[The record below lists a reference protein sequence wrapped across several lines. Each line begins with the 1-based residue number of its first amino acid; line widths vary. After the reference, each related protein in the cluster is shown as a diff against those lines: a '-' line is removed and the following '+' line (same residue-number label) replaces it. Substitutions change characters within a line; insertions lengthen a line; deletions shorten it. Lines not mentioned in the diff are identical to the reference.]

1 MPVTFCKK
9 VCAVMILLLVW
20 GMTGQAFAKDIA
32 YLTAELDMGYPWRD
46 GFAVLLQADQA
57 VCKKKYGKNWENSC
71 YALLGEYGAPVRGIS
86 LKPEVRGQWTW
97 ENGSHM
103 RFTPEE
109 PLQPNTRYTVD
120 FSAVS
125 LPSYV
130 RVPATTLSLLSLPQ
144 AVRNSTEKLW
154 IDPSPKGAHA
164 LSLNLTFMYPVDP
177 VAMTAKIA
185 LKSLNSASGLAFAPP
200 ELVWNYDKTEVSL
213 NARIKS
219 LPRTRAQAEVS
230 VQGLPAFVLEQGE
243 VRLLPPRK
251 NAPFRYEFSVSGG
264 DQLFRITKM
273 SLDEVADENLG
284 QKYVLHVE
292 STLHL
297 RPDDVLKALQVVQL
311 PRTNGPE
318 AGTAYNWA
326 QAPALG
332 SADIKGGTR
341 LQAVPVKA
349 GNEAVSKMQFWLPAT
364 EGAYVL
370 AFLPAT
376 LSTPSGVSLGQ
387 PRQEILHA
395 AKHQARLELLQAG
408 HVLPLG
414 GEQKLDI
421 YSTGLTSFDWAV
433 AQVRDPFM
441 ALLAG
446 RGTSFEYGPA
456 VDVEPL
462 SESASGSQSM
472 VKGEAGSAQFSVL
485 DVRPLLQYT
494 AKSAGTAGGK
504 RGLMQLSLTGLDG
517 KKIVAQENRFLL
529 VTDLGLMLKKN
540 ANGSSEAFVH
550 SLVSGE
556 AVAGAKVQILGA
568 NGLAVV
574 SAQSD
579 AQGRASLASV
589 SGLSKEKKPV
599 AAVAFAPANSATP
612 GDMAWLPLEDSKRRV
627 DYANFPVAGRSSAA
641 DGINAYVFSQRG
653 MFRPGEKVHFG
664 CLIKRTD
671 WATLPPDLP
680 LRAVLVNPAG
690 TLVMQQNF
698 TVGRDGLHFLAWDAP
713 LSAPT
718 GRYRLDIQWASSSP
732 TDGDDEAQAL
742 VLGTGSVR
750 VEEFQPDTLALQ
762 ARFALAG
769 NEGGE
774 GGEGS
779 PQGRGWF
786 VLPASPTSL
795 GSSGSSASSGSPV
808 QAVLNLQN
816 LHGLPAA
823 DHRIR
828 ASVTVMPAALTFAGY
843 EDFLFYDAKPY
854 QGEILQESLPE
865 VRTDAQGKAV
875 LPLPLDR
882 VRAGTMR
889 CSVLLEGFEASGGR
903 AVSWQDSIVLSPL
916 PWIVGY
922 RSGGAATNLQFIPQG
937 QEGYLDFVAVDSRLK
952 SIQSESLSFV
962 LSERR
967 YVTNLVSD
975 ASGQFRY
982 DDLPVD
988 KEISRSSHSITAS
1001 KGLRWPIPTAEVGDY
1016 LLTLR
1021 NNAGES
1027 VASVPF
1033 SVAGTALRSGT
1044 DLPAS
1049 ALRALLDKSEYQAG
1063 EKVKVFLSLPYDG
1076 TGLLTIERD
1085 GVAAHSW
1092 FKARAG
1098 DSVHSIDIPKDF
1110 EGRGYLN
1117 VSFVRALSSPNIYMK
1132 PYSYAV
1138 VPFNVNIAKRDMGLS
1153 LKAPAL
1159 VQPGDSVT
1167 VNLHAAHAGK
1177 AVIFAVD
1184 EGVLQLTRFVSPS
1197 PLDYLLRDRALQ
1209 VQSLHAFDLLMAD
1222 HAQLKGRIPGFG
1234 GDMTMLGG
1242 RFLNPFKRR
1251 AEPPLA
1257 TWAVMDVPKGES
1269 VSTFTVPS
1277 YYNGKVRIMAVG
1289 SGPDSSGSAATSLTV
1304 RAPLI
1309 ISPQVPLVVAPHD
1322 SFEGA
1327 VVLGN
1332 GAGQGMTVR
1341 LHLESGAGLK
1351 LLPQD
1356 DVVLHIPEHGSVVHN
1371 FTAQAQELLGETTLR
1386 FSAHSVEDGGKA
1398 RAHTVVREV
1407 SLSVRPATALRTTQ
1421 QAGRIQSGQ
1430 SSGGSLDLPV
1440 ARSVYPYQVQNVLSL
1455 SALPLPVVRG
1465 LVRYLDSY
1473 PYGCTEQLISKAL
1486 PYVLLTH
1493 RSKLVPNMSPEILA
1507 DANRSPAQV
1516 RTQAEDCIAAAV
1528 QALQSALRPGQGIAP
1543 WPEGEASDL
1552 VSVYA
1557 GDFLLTLRET
1567 GRGLPAGLVEALF
1580 DALEQTVSR
1589 SPATLEQARIQ
1600 AYGIWVLTREGRI
1613 TTQAMEHLL
1622 QSMDERLPDWKSDV
1636 TASLLAGACSL
1647 MRMDNKA
1654 QELINGYAW
1663 NAATFTPAESF
1674 TPLAAQALHMAVLA
1688 RHFPDKLQVKGAN
1701 GAGSPAEN
1709 MVDSVM
1715 NALQGPQSAAYATFS
1730 SALGVR
1736 ALLALPA
1743 AYSGTLENVRLTCV
1757 EGGADGSADGREPA
1771 STAYSTPELL
1781 LLDAPLCT
1789 RYRVAIPENMPAPLF
1804 WHIST
1809 QGFDRIAPTKA
1820 EMQGMEVRRRYR
1832 DAAGQL
1838 LAPNPRVAL
1847 GDTVK
1852 VEIQARAYGGPV
1864 NNAVLVDMLP
1874 GGFEIVIPST
1884 DSPADAVQNNNA
1896 GAQGL
1901 VRAERRDDR
1910 VIVFA
1915 HLGTGDFTYTYTLRA
1930 VSKGRFT
1937 LPAVQGEAMYDQQ
1950 IRANSA
1956 AGTVEVF

>member
-1 MPVTFCKK
+1 MSVSVGKK
-9 VCAVMILLLVW
+9 LCGLLSLFVLY
-20 GMTGQAFAKDIA
+20 GLCSLPGNLFGPLSGGVKVAFAKDIA
-32 YLTAELDMGYPWRD
+32 YLSAELDRGYPWRD
-46 GFAVLLQADQA
+46 GFSVILQADQA
-57 VCKKKYGKNWENSC
+57 LCKKKYGKNWENSC

-97 ENGSHM
+97 ENGTYM
-103 RFTPEE
+103 RFLPEE
-109 PLQPNTRYTVD
+109 PLQPSTRYTVD
-120 FSAVS
+120 FSALS
-125 LPSYV
+125 LPAHV
-130 RVPATTLSLLSLPQ
+130 RLAATSLILDSLPQ
-144 AVRNSTEKLW
+144 AVSSSPEKLW

-164 LSLNLTFMYPVDP
+164 LSLNLSFLYPVNPQDM
-177 VAMTAKIA
+177 AAKIR
-185 LKSLNSASGLAFAPP
+185 LKSLDPAAGLRFAPP
-200 ELVWNYDKTEVSL
+200 ELVWNYDKTEVSI
-213 NARIKS
+213 NARIES

-230 VQGLPAFVLEQGE
+230 VQGLPAFVLEQGV

-251 NAPFRYEFSVSGG
+251 NESFRYEFSVSGS

-284 QKYVLHVE
+284 QKYVLHLE
-292 STLHL
+292 TSLHV
-297 RPDDVLKALQVVQL
+297 RPDEVLKALQVLQL

-326 QAPALG
+326 QAPALA
-332 SADIKGGTR
+332 SADIKGATR
-341 LQAVPVKA
+341 LQVVPVKP
-349 GNEAVSKMQFWLPAT
+349 GNEAVSKMQFWVPAT
-364 EGAYVL
+364 EGSYVL
-370 AFLPAT
+370 AFVPAS
-376 LSTPSGVSLGQ
+376 LSTPSGVKLGKPQ
-387 PRQEILHA
+387 QQILHA

-414 GEQKLDI
+414 GAQKLDI
-421 YSTGLTSFDWAV
+421 YSTGLTAYKWTV

-441 ALLAG
+441 ALLASN
-446 RGTSFEYGPA
+446 GTSFEYGP
-456 VDVEPL
+456 VVSVEL
-462 SESASGSQSM
+462 VSEIATGSQSL
-472 VKGEAGSAQFSVL
+472 VKGEAGSPQFSVL
-485 DVRPLLQYT
+485 DVRPLLQDAAT
-494 AKSAGTAGGK
+494 SAKDADAKGGK

-517 KKIVAQENRFLL
+517 EKNVTQESRFLL

-540 ANGSSEAFVH
+540 ADGSSEAFVH
-550 SLVSGE
+550 SLSKGE

-574 SAQSD
+574 SAQSN

-599 AAVAFAPANSATP
+599 AVVAFAPANSATP

-653 MFRPGEKVHFG
+653 MFRPGEKLHFG

-671 WATLPPDLP
+671 WAALPSDLP

-690 TLVMQQNF
+690 TQVMQQNF
-698 TVGRDGLHFLAWDAP
+698 TVGRDGLHTLSWDAP
-713 LSAPT
+713 IGAPT
-718 GRYRLDIQWASSSP
+718 GRYRLDIQWISSSP
-732 TDGDDEAQAL
+732 TEDDGEAETL
-742 VLGTGSVR
+742 VLGTGTVR

-762 ARFALAG
+762 ARFSLAG
-769 NEGGE
+769 SNEDAS
-774 GGEGS
+774 S
-779 PQGRGWF
+779 PKRKGWF
-786 VLPASPTSL
+786 VLPANANTI
-795 GSSGSSASSGSPV
+795 AQAASPV
-808 QAVLNLQN
+808 RTVLNLQN

-828 ASVTVMPAALTFAGY
+828 ASLTVMPATLRFAGY

-854 QGEILQESLPE
+854 QGEVLQESLPE
-865 VRTDAQGKAV
+865 VRTDAQGKAA

-903 AVSWQDSIVLSPL
+903 AVSWQDSVLLSPL
-916 PWIVGY
+916 EWMVGY
-922 RSGGAATNLQFIPQG
+922 RSGGAATNLHFIPQG
-937 QEGYLDFVAVDSRLK
+937 QQGYLDFVAVDSSLK

-967 YVTNLVSD
+967 YVTSLVSD
-975 ASGQFRY
+975 ASGQYRY

-988 KEISRSSHSITAS
+988 KEIARSTQTIAAD
-1001 KGLRWPIPTAEVGDY
+1001 KGLRWPIPTADAGDY

-1021 NNAGES
+1021 NKAGES
-1027 VASVPF
+1027 VTSIPF
-1033 SVAGTALRSGT
+1033 SVAGTALRTGT

-1049 ALRALLDKSEYQAG
+1049 ALRARLDKSEYQAG
-1063 EKVKVFLSLPYDG
+1063 ETIKVFLSLPYDG

-1085 GVAAHSW
+1085 GVAAHTW

-1098 DSVHSIDIPKDF
+1098 DSVHSIDLPKDF
-1110 EGRGYLN
+1110 EGRGYVN
-1117 VSFVRALSSPNIYMK
+1117 VSFVRALNSPNIYMK
-1132 PYSYAV
+1132 PYAYAV
-1138 VPFNVNIAKRDMGLS
+1138 VPFSANIARRDMGLS

-1159 VQPGDSVT
+1159 VQPGESVK
-1167 VNLHAAHAGK
+1167 VSLHAAQPGK
-1177 AVIFAVD
+1177 VVLFAVD
-1184 EGVLQLTRFVSPS
+1184 EGVLQLTRFASPS

-1209 VQSLHAFDLLMAD
+1209 VQTLHAFDLLMAD

-1257 TWAVMDVPKGES
+1257 TWAVMDVPAGES
-1269 VSTFTVPS
+1269 VSTFTVPD

-1289 SGPDSSGSAATSLTV
+1289 SGPDSSGSAEASLTV
-1304 RAPLI
+1304 RGPLI
-1309 ISPQVPLVVAPHD
+1309 ISPQLPLVVAPRD

-1327 VVLGN
+1327 VVLSN
-1332 GAGQGMTVR
+1332 GAGPGRKVR
-1341 LHLESGAGLK
+1341 LQMESGAGLK
-1351 LLPQD
+1351 LSPQA
-1356 DVVLHIPEHGSVVHN
+1356 DVVLDIPEHGSVVHT
-1371 FTAQAQELLGETTLR
+1371 FQAQVQDVLGESIVR
-1386 FSAHSVEDGGKA
+1386 FSAQDVKQGDTASA
-1398 RAHTVVREV
+1398 PPVVRDL

-1421 QAGRIQSGQ
+1421 QAGRSQHSQSGPV
-1430 SSGGSLDLPV
+1430 SLDLPV
-1440 ARSVYPYQVQNVLSL
+1440 ARSVYPYRAESVLSL
-1455 SALPLPVVRG
+1455 SALPLPAVRG
-1465 LVRYLDSY
+1465 MVRYLDSY

-1486 PYVLLTH
+1486 PYVLLSN
-1493 RSKLVPNMSPEILA
+1493 RPDLLA
-1507 DANRSPAQV
+1507 DANRSPEQV
-1516 RTQAEDCIAAAV
+1516 RKQAEDCIAAAV
-1528 QALQSALRPGQGIAP
+1528 QALHSGLRPGQGIAP

-1567 GRGLPAGLVEALF
+1567 GRGLPAGLVEAVF

-1613 TTQAMEHLL
+1613 TTQAMERLV
-1622 QSMDERLPDWKSDV
+1622 QNMDERLPEWKSDV
-1636 TASLLAGACSL
+1636 TASLLAGACAL

-1654 QELINGYAW
+1654 QELIRGYSW
-1663 NAATFTPAESF
+1663 NARTFTPAESF

-1688 RHFPDKLQVKGAN
+1688 RHFPDKLGKGA
-1701 GAGSPAEN
+1701 GDAGSPVANMAEN

-1715 NALQGPQSAAYATFS
+1715 NALQGPHAAGSTFS

-1736 ALLALPA
+1736 ALLALPS
-1743 AYSGTLENVRLTCV
+1743 AYSGTLEKVRLACV
-1757 EGGADGSADGREPA
+1757 EGGPTPA
-1771 STAYSTPELL
+1771 PTAYSTEGLL
-1781 LLDAPLCT
+1781 LLSAPLCT
-1789 RYRVAIPENMPAPLF
+1789 RYRVEIPENAPNAAPVTLF

-1809 QGFDRIAPTKA
+1809 QGFDRTVPAKV
-1820 EMQGMEVRRRYR
+1820 EMQGMEVRRRYL
-1832 DAAGQL
+1832 DAAGQV
-1838 LAPNPRVAL
+1838 LAPNPHVAL
-1847 GDTVK
+1847 GDTIK
-1852 VEIQARAYGGPV
+1852 VELQARAHGGAI
-1864 NNAVLVDMLP
+1864 NNVVLLDLLP
-1874 GGFEIVIPST
+1874 GGFEIVIPSA
-1884 DSPADAVQNNNA
+1884 DSPADAVQDNRE

-1901 VRAERRDDR
+1901 IRAERRDDR

-1915 HLGTGDFTYTYTLRA
+1915 NLGTGDFSYTYTLRA
-1930 VSKGRFT
+1930 VSKGRFS
-1937 LPAVQGEAMYDQQ
+1937 LPPVQGEAMYNQQ